1 MDIDDIVSPLK
12 IFNPMKVI
20 LFGSFAYGAPTVDS
34 DIDLL
39 VVVDTKKKFHERIQE
54 IRAVLPRDKAI
65 DLIVLTPG
73 EYQKAKEAN
82 PLVKE
87 INFKGKVIYG

>member
-1 MDIDDIVSPLK
+1 MNTDNIVTSLK
-12 IFNPMKVI
+12 IFNPIKVI
-20 LFGSFAYGAPTVDS
+20 LFGSFAYGTPAVDS

-39 VVVDTKKKFHERIQE
+39 VVVNTKKRFHERIQE
-54 IRAVLPRDKAI
+54 IRAVLPKDRAI

-87 INFKGKVIYG
+87 INYKGKVIYG

>member
-1 MDIDDIVSPLK
+1 MNIDDIVTSLK
-12 IFNPMKVI
+12 IFNPMKVV
-20 LFGSFAYGAPTVDS
+20 LFGSFAYGIPTVDS

-54 IRAVLPRDKAI
+54 IRSVLPKDKAI

-73 EYQKAKEAN
+73 EYQKAKKVN
-82 PLVKE
+82 LLVKE
-87 INFKGKVIYG
+87 IDFKGKVIYG